1 MIIESSPFQLPLN
14 MKMVSVMF
22 FLTRILLATFSLAG
36 LVGSDTFTVGY
47 LAGIILDIK
56 EHANSKKVSNFFQKS
71 SKKKVPVGYYLA
83 GIILDGSCISKKSTT
98 KFPANRGRPGREEE
112 GYGAP
117 GLRISGAVG

>member
-1 MIIESSPFQLPLN
+1 MLVVIIESSPFQLPLN

-56 EHANSKKVSNFFQKS
+56 EHASAKNLNQQQNFQQTVADLVEKR
-71 SKKKVPVGYYLA
+71 KGM
-83 GIILDGSCISKKSTT
+83 GHQD
-98 KFPANRGRPGREEE
+98 
-112 GYGAP
+112 
-117 GLRISGAVG
+117 